1 VTRVVESVGDDL
13 IVEREFHS
21 GIICQRGVTMRKI
34 AFAALFV
41 FLACPVGAQEIFVSG
56 GFASDV
62 NMHGDSGEWSVSYG
76 QDLTEHLA
84 LSISYINEGHQPNH
98 YRDGIAPQIW
108 GRAAPFD
115 PRLSFALGAGPYLY
129 FDTKVA
135 SDSDEYEN
143 HHGLGVIF
151 SGTATWY
158 GLSPFLLQVRANYIG
173 VDRSF
178 DSFSASF
185 GIGWLLQAKPGPG
198 EPPKAGK
205 SIREADN
212 EIGFF
217 LGKSVLNSAKS
228 EQGDAMSVEYRRR
241 LLPYL
246 ELSAAW
252 LNEGD
257 SRPIGRSGFMSQL
270 WLVRGFIDDRLSLGI
285 GGGPY
290 LARDKYD
297 GDDGSRT
304 TLAGAVS
311 LMALYRFTP
320 HLGFRGMFHRIVPHF
335 CRDTDVFMG
344 GLVVAF

>member
-1 VTRVVESVGDDL
+1 MGDDL
-13 IVEREFHS
+13 IVEQEFHS
-21 GIICQRGVTMRKI
+21 GNACQRGITMRKI
-34 AFAALFV
+34 AFAVLFV

-62 NMHGDSGEWSVSYG
+62 SMQEDSGEWSVSYG
-76 QDLTEHLA
+76 QDLAEHLA

-143 HHGLGVIF
+143 LHGLGVIF

-228 EQGDAMSVEYRRR
+228 EQGNAMSVEYRRR

-246 ELSAAW
+246 ELAAAW

-257 SRPIGRSGFMSQL
+257 SRPIGRYGFMSQL
-270 WLVRGFIDDRLSLGI
+270 WLVRGFFDDRLSLGI

-297 GDDGSRT
+297 GDEGSRT

-311 LMALYRFTP
+311 LMALCRFTP
-320 HLGFRGMFHRIVPHF
+320 HLGFRGMFHRIVTDYS
-335 CRDTDVFMG
+335 RDTDVFMG